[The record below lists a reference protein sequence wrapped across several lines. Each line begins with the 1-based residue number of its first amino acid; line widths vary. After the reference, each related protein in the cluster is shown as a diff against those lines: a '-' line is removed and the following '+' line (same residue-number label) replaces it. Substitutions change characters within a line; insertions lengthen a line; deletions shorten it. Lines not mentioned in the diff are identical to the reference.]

1 MLARPVSLL
10 VLAGLGSAGVFAQAQ
25 GSAMLDT
32 PKQLTSPA
40 TAPPVPVSLEMRG
53 DIFMAR
59 KQYREAIETYQQ
71 GPAKDPVLRNK
82 IGIAYHQML
91 DLNSAR
97 KYYEA
102 ALKIKPDYFEAMNN
116 LGTVYYAR
124 KSYRRAISWYNK
136 ALRVDPESQ
145 RSASVYMNR
154 GTAWFSRKQYQK
166 AMEDYQVAVRLEPD
180 IFEHHGTFGQ
190 ILEERTVEERAKY
203 HFFLAKLYAKQGR
216 NDLAIQNLR
225 KALEEGYKEKKK
237 LDEEP
242 DFAGLKDLPDFQ
254 KLLTREPRVL

>member
-10 VLAGLGSAGVFAQAQ
+10 LLAGLGSAGVFAQAQ

-40 TAPPVPVSLEMRG
+40 TGPTIPVSLETRG

-59 KQYREAIETYQQ
+59 KQYREAIETYEQ
-71 GPAKDPVLRNK
+71 GPSKDPVLRNK

-91 DLNSAR
+91 DLNNAR
-97 KYYEA
+97 KYYDE

-124 KSYRRAISWYNK
+124 KSYRRAI
-136 ALRVDPESQ
+136 SQ

-166 AMEDYQVAVRLEPD
+166 AMEDYQVAVRIEPD

-216 NDLAIQNLR
+216 NELAIQNLR

-254 KLLTREPRVL
+254 KLLAREPRVL

>member
-1 MLARPVSLL
+1 MLARPVKVLL
-10 VLAGLGSAGVFAQAQ
+10 LAGLGSAGVFAQSQ

-40 TAPPVPVSLEMRG
+40 TPPPVPVSLEMRG

-71 GPAKDPVLRNK
+71 GPTKDPVLRNK

-97 KYYEA
+97 KYYES

-116 LGTVYYAR
+116 LGTVYYAK

-136 ALRVDPESQ
+136 ALRV
-145 RSASVYMNR
+145 
-154 GTAWFSRKQYQK
+154 
-166 AMEDYQVAVRLEPD
+166 
-180 IFEHHGTFGQ
+180 
-190 ILEERTVEERAKY
+190 
-203 HFFLAKLYAKQGR
+203 
-216 NDLAIQNLR
+216 
-225 KALEEGYKEKKK
+225 
-237 LDEEP
+237 
-242 DFAGLKDLPDFQ
+242 
-254 KLLTREPRVL
+254 